1 MSKEKPKEPRRE
13 GGELAF
19 PKTRALKIVDTNM
32 NAGAMSALRSWGI
45 YTIGDVLDSCAITDV
60 EVGRLTEELSGK
72 DNRFRTWS
80 KFRAALKRIPRIGH
94 ASASHIISLIKD
106 HAQLEAMSIRQEYPP
121 SLRDHFAGLA
131 MQGMLAHDTYAL
143 CWDEHA
149 DEAYAI
155 ADAMLKARDQ

>member
-45 YTIGDVLDSCAITDV
+45 YTIGDVLESCAITDV

-121 SLRDHFAGLA
+121 SLRDHFAGMA
-131 MQGMLAHDTYAL
+131 VQGMLHPGVSGM
-143 CWDEHA
+143 EA
-149 DEAYAI
+149 DAISRRAYVF